1 MDRFYYSGFLTLFL
15 VPLIFFVIT
24 HYRKSIKKRKRLIEV
39 MAVIGFFSFLLMMPI
54 AAQWGAWHY
63 DYSKTWNIR
72 IGYELLETWIWQ
84 IISCI
89 LLAIVVD
96 SLATQDE
103 KRQHFVKKR
112 KK

>member
-1 MDRFYYSGFLTLFL
+1 MDRFYYSGFIALFL
-15 VPLIFFVIT
+15 IPLTVFVVF
-24 HYRKSIKKRKRLIEV
+24 HYKRSVKRRKRLIEI
-39 MAVIGFFSFLLMMPI
+39 MAVIGVLSFLLMMPI

-84 IISCI
+84 IVSCVI
-89 LLAIVVD
+89 LAIVVD

-103 KRQHFVKKR
+103 KRLVKQKKR
-112 KK
+112 K